1 MCAAWM
7 WLRRLLFG
15 IFKLSFWRSCG
26 LRYVIVAPLDSCQ
39 PYTNHDLLERGL
51 VYSLAS
57 TLSPDG
63 ALSSSHSSN
72 SLTPERL
79 TNLIHFIVRAKEWII
94 SKCIYLM
101 LFSLQQGAIINYSK
115 TNKANL
121 QQLSFV
127 SSKTPKPHQHK
138 IN

>member
-1 MCAAWM
+1 M
-7 WLRRLLFG
+7 FG
-15 IFKLSFWRSCG
+15 DLKLGFWRSCG
-26 LRYVIVAPLDSCQ
+26 LRYVILAPLNSCQ
-39 PYTNHDLLERGL
+39 PYTNHDLLERRL
-51 VYSLAS
+51 VRSLAS

-63 ALSSSHSSN
+63 ALSSFHSSN

-79 TNLIHFIVRAKEWII
+79 TNLIHFRAGAKEWII

-101 LFSLQQGAIINYSK
+101 LFSLQQGTIINYSK
-115 TNKANL
+115 TNKANP

-127 SSKTPKPHQHK
+127 PSKPPKPQQHE